1 MLHATLTL
9 GFVDG
14 DVPLGS
20 LPPGV
25 GPRSLGHERLKFRG
39 VQPLLLIGR
48 ESGKQVSN
56 VTDSTSKH
64 RASGVVA
71 IDARHYYRLLIGRR
85 AAQWASRR

>member
-1 MLHATLTL
+1 
-9 GFVDG
+9 
-14 DVPLGS
+14 
-20 LPPGV
+20 
-25 GPRSLGHERLKFRG
+25 
-39 VQPLLLIGR
+39 LLLIGR